1 MAKHGSK
8 QRFSSRWATM
18 TELGEYF
25 GITAREIGQKLVE
38 LELRMYNAEKSR
50 YIPTQEAVAEG
61 LCTYTELK
69 SGLSFYLWHR
79 EKVSALLQEKTQMNP
94 ASVKDIEYRRTALD
108 LLELAKGED
117 KLYYLF
123 LDAISA
129 QDLPPI
135 LAWAL
140 IEARKDALSKTY
152 YQDFL
157 DSIEAEDFLAI
168 NQHLTRLGVDIRLGE
183 REETFAPRKQEAR

>member
-1 MAKHGSK
+1 MLWSLRPLGRKLHNIYNRNPAAGRASRKEHYPMAKHGSK
-8 QRFSSRWATM
+8 QRRSSTCATM

-25 GITAREIGQKLVE
+25 GITAKEIGQKLGE
-38 LELRMYNAEKSR
+38 LELRTYHADQSR
-50 YIPTQEAVAEG
+50 YIPTQEAVAVG

-94 ASVKDIEYRRTALD
+94 ASVKDVEYRRTALD
-108 LLELAKGED
+108 LLELEKGAD

-123 LDAISA
+123 LDSISA

-152 YQDFL
+152 YQDSF
-157 DSIEAEDFLAI
+157 DTI
-168 NQHLTRLGVDIRLGE
+168 
-183 REETFAPRKQEAR
+183 